1 MKSEP
6 ADNVVVF
13 SIIKDSAC
21 SECGAEL
28 GKGSFLRIENDK
40 PLCLGCADL
49 DHLVFLASGDTALT
63 RRSRKYSELSAVV
76 VRFSRTRRRYE
87 RQGVL
92 VEAQALE
99 QAEKECLSDEA
110 PRRLARETASQAR
123 EQADSRYLAQFGE
136 RIHLQY
142 PGCPAREAEAITIH
156 ACEKY
161 SGRVGRS
168 SAAKA
173 LDAEAIDLAVRAH
186 VRHTHTDYDRLLAQ
200 GCDRTEARSAVAAKV
215 AQVIERWR
223 LAD

>member
-6 ADNVVVF
+6 TDNIVVF

-28 GKGSFLRIENDK
+28 WKGSFLRIENEK

-63 RRSRKYSELSAVV
+63 RRSRKYSALSVVV

-92 VEAQALE
+92 VEPQALE
-99 QAEKECLSDEA
+99 RAEKECLNDEA
-110 PRRLARETASQAR
+110 QRRLARERASHLR
-123 EQADSRYLAQFGE
+123 DRVDSQYLAQFSE
-136 RIHLQY
+136 RIRLQY
-142 PGCPAREAEAITIH
+142 PGCPRREAEAIATH

-173 LDAEAIDLAVRAH
+173 LDAEAIDLAVTAH
-186 VRHTHTDYDRLLAQ
+186 VRHTHTDYDRLLSQ
-200 GCDRTEARSAVAAKV
+200 GCDRMEARSAIAAKV
-215 AQVIERWR
+215 AQVMERWR